1 MSLLTANAAEETLVA
16 IVVQQWDNTP
26 QNVEFKYELVTRL
39 PQRLQFDLLQ
49 VPLSM
54 CLPSSLVLV
63 SAADLS

>member
-54 CLPSSLVLV
+54 CLPSSFVLV